1 MSERLLKPTNIPSD
15 LTPEERTR
23 LDEYN
28 RQSIA
33 DNEKAYFSIKY
44 VELLIFDIVPIDR
57 RDEFV
62 RKLRDIVNESEQESI
77 RFVEKSRIGS
87 LGGAWSTP
95 LTIDKRKVPTG
106 FVSAQILVGQ
116 CFSFSLYFLISAV
129 VPDESEKGIRDAFM
143 RSGLWSV
150 SKKPTAQSGA
160 GFSRSID
167 ETEPTIRT
175 LQRELQR
182 LENRLSPIS
191 GNWPFLS
198 ILKDLVFGSQS
209 TRIGNSDISG
219 GLTIVRLTI
228 DEKISSGQGYPT
240 DIISSSRE
248 YLAPFLL
255 CLYWSRLMIEISIPD
270 WERKIDE
277 LNKKFQ

>member
-1 MSERLLKPTNIPSD
+1 MDNLTSEQKTILTAKAGLGLSERLLKPTNVSRD

-33 DNEKAYFSIKY
+33 DNERAYFSIKY
-44 VELLIFDIVPIDR
+44 VELLIFDIVPINR

-62 RKLRDIVNESEQESI
+62 RKLRDIVNESEEENI

-116 CFSFSLYFLISAV
+116 CFSYSLYFLLSAV
-129 VPDESEKGIRDAFM
+129 VPDQSEKSIRDAYM

-150 SKKPTAQSGA
+150 SKKPTA
-160 GFSRSID
+160 
-167 ETEPTIRT
+167 
-175 LQRELQR
+175 
-182 LENRLSPIS
+182 SP
-191 GNWPFLS
+191 GRA
-198 ILKDLVFGSQS
+198 SQG
-209 TRIGNSDISG
+209 R
-219 GLTIVRLTI
+219 
-228 DEKISSGQGYPT
+228 
-240 DIISSSRE
+240 
-248 YLAPFLL
+248 
-255 CLYWSRLMIEISIPD
+255 
-270 WERKIDE
+270 
-277 LNKKFQ
+277 